1 MPDDDVTT
9 DDVVTLR
16 FPAATERVRLARTLV
31 ATLADEAGF
40 DFDQV
45 EDLRIAVDEL
55 CFVLIEQCGTD
66 GRIELTGS
74 GGRGGIRVEGRCVE
88 ASTESAGDLEALP
101 EITTQILATVVDD
114 YEVGIVDGVPCF
126 RFTKADPDTKPV
138 P

>member
-1 MPDDDVTT
+1 MPDEQVTP

-55 CFVLIEQCGTD
+55 CFVLIDQCGSV
-66 GRIELTGS
+66 GRIEVTGS
-74 GGRGGIRVEGRCVE
+74 GGLGGIRVEGRCVDGNSPSGE
-88 ASTESAGDLEALP
+88 LGDLA

-114 YEVGIVDGVPCF
+114 YEVGIVEGVPSF
-126 RFTKADPDTKPV
+126 RFSKTDPVAKPV